1 MFPLA
6 DLKLSLNPKP
16 TITHALLSGF
26 LGQTCLMTITAALM
40 SIPSNKVAENKQN
53 NDLLGRLSL

>member
-26 LGQTCLMTITAALM
+26 LGQACLMTITAALV
-40 SIPSNKVAENKQN
+40 SIPCNKVENKQN
-53 NDLLGRLSL
+53 YDLLGLLSL